1 MEKERIGKGG
11 LWTGA
16 LGLLAGFVLGSV
28 VFMMCGAAE
37 EGTDPGEKDLFK
49 AWGPVT
55 AEAAELSD
63 FDRVSPF
70 SVRSLW
76 LMRQARYIIESYQVD
91 AETKPASEEDL
102 VHGAVKGMVEA
113 WKDPYTR
120 FVTPPQLR
128 DEEIEMEGRYGG
140 LGMYVGDRDGQ
151 ILIISPMED
160 SPAERAGLKPKD
172 QIVKVDD
179 EVVIGWNSERV
190 VQRLRGEPDTKVSI
204 WVRRE
209 GEDELLSFDVTREII
224 KLKSVRYQMLS
235 DDIGYLKLTQFK
247 QKTDDEARNAVSDMM
262 RQGAKAMVLDLRNN
276 GGGLLDASVKI
287 VSMFV
292 KDGLVVE
299 TRGRAERANEKYFV
313 DPALHLTDM
322 PMTVLINGGSASASE
337 IVAGALLD
345 RGRAVLVGEKS
356 FGKGSVQTLFPLT
369 DGSGLYVTIARYY
382 TPSGRV
388 IDHVGLDPTIE
399 VKGEPEKDM
408 SKDAQLQRAI
418 AEVKKT
424 LRSSRKK

>member
-1 MEKERIGKGG
+1 MKKMLRGKGW
-11 LWTGA
+11 LLTWS
-16 LGLLAGFVLGSV
+16 LGFLAGFVLSSVFVMRGLAGGEAVSPGS
-28 VFMMCGAAE
+28 FFLRAGAPA
-37 EGTDPGEKDLFK
+37 L
-49 AWGPVT
+49 
-55 AEAAELSD
+55 AEATELSD

-70 SVRSLW
+70 SVQSLW

-120 FVTPPQLR
+120 FVTPPQLK
-128 DEEIEMEGRYGG
+128 DEEIEMEGHYGG

-151 ILIISPMED
+151 ILVISPMED

-190 VQRLRGEPDTKVSI
+190 VQRLRGEPDTKVTV

-209 GEDELLSFDVTREII
+209 GEDELLSFEVTREII

-247 QKTDDEARNAVSDMM
+247 QKTAEEARSAVRDMM
-262 RQGAKAMVLDLRNN
+262 KQGAKAMVLDLRNN

-292 KDGLVVE
+292 EDGLVVE

-418 AEVKKT
+418 SEVKKT

>member
-1 MEKERIGKGG
+1 MQGMAGG
-11 LWTGA
+11 M
-16 LGLLAGFVLGSV
+16 AGPRGGF
-28 VFMMCGAAE
+28 A
-37 EGTDPGEKDLFK
+37 
-49 AWGPVT
+49 PVP

-70 SVRSLW
+70 NIRSLW

-120 FVTPPQLR
+120 FVSPSQLK

-151 ILIISPMED
+151 ILVISPMED
-160 SPAERAGLKPKD
+160 STAERAWLKPKD
-172 QIVKVDD
+172 QIVKVDN

-190 VQRLRGEPDTKVSI
+190 VQRLRGEPDTKVTV

-209 GEDELLSFDVTREII
+209 GEDELLSFEVTREVI

-247 QKTDDEARNAVSDMM
+247 QKTDEEARSAVRDMM

-292 KDGLVVE
+292 RDGLVVE

-313 DPALHLTDM
+313 DPSLYLTGM
-322 PMTVLINGGSASASE
+322 PMTVLVNGGSASASE

-399 VKGEPEKDM
+399 VKGEPERDM
-408 SKDAQLQRAI
+408 VKDAQLQRAVS
-418 AEVKKT
+418 EVKKA
-424 LRSSRKK
+424 LRTAPAKEPAAPAGARRRS